1 MFFLTSKAATAA
13 IAPLVAASGF
23 GLTTLTTTNAQPAV
37 EHHAPA
43 DSPQALNLGNMGDIR
58 HFGDSEEET
67 AGSDHFSLNIALV
80 KPLNAEVSASEELAA
95 RLHAPEVAARI
106 SAVAQDAAVSSWA
119 IANVDYERWNGS
131 FTSAEPG
138 PTTHHLA
145 MLTVE
150 RIADVARPVR
160 SPQMFVKPG
169 SCAYIKVVDLET
181 QEVLE
186 DYGRCALVHSSNPDI
201 SL

>member
-1 MFFLTSKAATAA
+1 MFFLTSKAAAAA

-23 GLTTLTTTNAQPAV
+23 GLTALTNSNAQPAV
-37 EHHAPA
+37 EHHSLA
-43 DSPQALNLGNMGDIR
+43 DEPQTLAIGNIGDTK
-58 HFGDSEEET
+58 HFADVDKET
-67 AGSDHFSLNIALV
+67 AGTDHFYLNIALV
-80 KPLNAEVSASEELAA
+80 KPLSAEASASEELAA
-95 RLHAPEVAARI
+95 RLHAPEVAERI
-106 SAVAQDAAVSSWA
+106 SAVAKDAAVSSWA

-150 RIADVARPVR
+150 RIADIVRPVR
-160 SPQMFVKPG
+160 SPQTSVKPG